1 VQTIHLLGGYG
12 MTGMRLAR
20 LLLEHSDVR
29 LILSGRTLA
38 RAEQAAAELNRAFP
52 DCRVTAVR
60 ADAADPGSLRAAFQ
74 GADLVMVTA
83 SSSSHAGIVARAC
96 LESDVDYFDIQYS
109 REKIETLKRMVP
121 EIEPSGRCFI
131 TDGGFHPGLPA
142 ALVRYAAGS
151 FDRIERVVVGG
162 LLNEEGGIP
171 FSQSA
176 CELVS
181 EFRQFQ
187 SLFYREG
194 VWRKA
199 RWTSTADMLR
209 IDFGE
214 PFGRRLCFPMFL
226 EEMRSLPEMYP
237 TLRET
242 GLFMAGFNWFTDYVV
257 MGLIAAGVTL
267 FPRAGVRPLSRLLCW
282 STRAFGKPPY
292 GTALKLEASGIK
304 DGQPK
309 TLEMTLYHRS
319 GYEFTAIP
327 VMACLLQWLDGSAR
341 RPGLHLMAHC
351 VEPARLLA
359 DMERMGIQNT
369 VVDREEKR

>member
-1 VQTIHLLGGYG
+1 
-12 MTGMRLAR
+12 M
-20 LLLEHSDVR
+20 E
-29 LILSGRTLA
+29 
-38 RAEQAAAELNRAFP
+38 RA
-52 DCRVTAVR
+52 
-60 ADAADPGSLRAAFQ
+60 
-74 GADLVMVTA
+74 
-83 SSSSHAGIVARAC
+83 
-96 LESDVDYFDIQYS
+96 
-109 REKIETLKRMVP
+109 
-121 EIEPSGRCFI
+121 
-131 TDGGFHPGLPA
+131 
-142 ALVRYAAGS
+142 
-151 FDRIERVVVGG
+151 VVGG

-176 CELVS
+176 CELVA

-187 SLFYREG
+187 SLSYREG

-199 RWTSTADMLR
+199 RWTSTSDMQR

-226 EEMRSLPEMYP
+226 EEMRSLPEIYP
-237 TLRET
+237 SLRET

-267 FPRAGVRPLSRLLCW
+267 FPRAGVRPLSRMLCW

-309 TLEMTLYHRS
+309 RLEMTLYHRS

-327 VMACLLQWLDGSAR
+327 VMACLLQWLDGSVR

-351 VEPARLLA
+351 VEPTRLLA
-359 DMERMGIQNT
+359 DMERMGIEIA
-369 VVDREEKR
+369 VVPGKEIR

>member
-1 VQTIHLLGGYG
+1 MQTIHLLGGYG